1 MAEAEKSGKRRMNEE
16 ELQMINETLGWRDN
30 VNRGAHRGAKQA
42 AADNRGNF
50 YHRERAYEKAGIE
63 DSKIPQAKQKDLSLM
78 WCKLNGENAE
88 ELFQNV
94 SKTVESLPDV
104 DPTIDIWAIFGNAH
118 HHGNHC
124 EFLVGMYEVE
134 NQPVLDFKRMSGDGF
149 VMDGF
154 YQKVK
159 KTLKDQKIID
169 QVEDDDDVFEDY
181 SDGFSDEEKEEE
193 EDNLSS
199 YGYLQLAYDEN
210 IVNSWIEKIKVRHVE
225 DQNHMMGLMAYNA
238 SDAANLN
245 IIVSKGGQSLK
256 DLTVNLLEQSNN
268 AALVR
273 NTTEL
278 AKKVT
283 GHESFKEHG
292 YDEAFLK
299 AIFDAMQHWV
309 PNNGRKNEKQTTS
322 FEITESRETI
332 NNLVQTIYNLKS
344 IFSDETVAEIAACME
359 VDQRRNVITF
369 LENKKEKSQ
378 AVDFLLHILKQLE

>member
-1 MAEAEKSGKRRMNEE
+1 MAEAEKSGKRLMNEE
-16 ELQMINETLGWRDN
+16 QLQMINETLGWRDN
-30 VNRGAHRGAKQA
+30 VHRGATKGA
-42 AADNRGNF
+42 VDNRGNF
-50 YHRERAYEKAGIE
+50 YHQKQAYQKSGIE
-63 DSKIPQAKQKDLSLM
+63 DSKIPQARQKDLSLM

-94 SKTVESLPDV
+94 SKTVESLPNV
-104 DPTIDIWAIFGNAH
+104 DPTIDIWAILGNVYD
-118 HHGNHC
+118 HGNHC

-238 SDAANLN
+238 SDPANLN

-256 DLTVNLLEQSNN
+256 DLTINLLEQSNN

-344 IFSDETVAEIAACME
+344 IFSDETVAETASCME
-359 VDQRRNVITF
+359 VDQRKNVITF